1 MKATAKQPQKTRI
14 LLVDDHALLRRGL
27 TSLIETEAD
36 LSICGEAT
44 THQEGLVAVTSS
56 KPDLVITDLS
66 LQGSDGMELIK
77 DIKRCLPRLPVL
89 VLSMHEEAIYAER
102 ALHAG
107 ARGYV
112 TKQEIDR
119 TVLIAI
125 RCLLAGEIYTSEA
138 MKRHFTQKFMAGGKI
153 GKGAGLEMLSDREL
167 EIFKLIGSGNP
178 TRGIALSLGL
188 SVKTI
193 ESHREH
199 LKQKLGQPSG
209 TALSRCAILWM
220 ETGRLS

>member
-1 MKATAKQPQKTRI
+1 MKAPTKQPLKTRI
-14 LLVDDHALLRRGL
+14 LLVDDHALMRRGL
-27 TSLIETEAD
+27 ASLIETEVD

-44 THQEGLVAVTSS
+44 SHTGGLAAIISS

-66 LQGSDGMELIK
+66 LQDSDGMELIK
-77 DIKRCLPRLPVL
+77 GIKRSFPRLPVL
-89 VLSMHEEAIYAER
+89 VLSMHEESIYAER

-112 TKQEIDR
+112 TKQEIDH

-153 GKGAGLEMLSDREL
+153 GRGSGLEMLSDREL
-167 EIFKLIGSGNP
+167 EIFK
-178 TRGIALSLGL
+178 SLGL
-188 SVKTI
+188 SIKTI

-199 LKQKLGQPSG
+199 LKHKLGQPSG
-209 TALSRCAILWM
+209 AALNRSAILWM
-220 ETGRLS
+220 KTGRLS